1 MIIFLLIVVFIYL
14 FAIMP
19 KISNT
24 PDFTPFMARYYAHR
38 DCIIIKIQILKIP

>member
-24 PDFTPFMARYYAHR
+24 PDFTPLWPVIMPIG
-38 DCIIIKIQILKIP
+38 DCIIIKFKS